1 MEEVNLVFEGVKFM
15 VLGMG
20 TVFAFLIIL
29 IYAMNFQAK
38 IITKY
43 FPEPETAPTPDIGT
57 KKNNNSK
64 VAAIAAAIMHHKQLN
79 S

>member
-29 IYAMNFQAK
+29 IFAMNFQAK

-43 FPEPETAPTPDIGT
+43 FPEPEAAPTPPTPVQGN
-57 KKNNNSK
+57 KNSK
-64 VAAIAAAIMHHKQLN
+64 IAAITAAIMHHKQLN